1 MSTSKLI
8 LVFTIGLS
16 YLTPSAVSAFN
27 IGDKIK
33 VITTPLRV
41 RVTPRGTTKGNQLIG
56 SAGTIIGGPSIYGN
70 DVRWNIDYLTGADG
84 WSSEK
89 FISKYTIANIDK
101 KNILRAG
108 TTSTVT
114 VNNTQNTIN
123 STSTAIIKDKKDDD
137 SLTLKV
143 LTVGQGTITTVPE
156 GINCGSICVAKF
168 LKSVGFLINYNP
180 SNGWAFDSFSGNCMG
195 IYNCTPTENSD
206 TLIAKFI
213 PIKTN
218 TAIAPQTNNISV
230 TTTSTKTTRDRDMP
244 TLENIKG
251 KTLSGPINAKSGQ
264 VIENLHIT
272 NPDGPCITIT
282 DANNVIIKNNEIG
295 PCGSNTKTVRNEG
308 VYIYKSSNITI
319 QNNVIHDMST
329 GVSVVNSASPI
340 IIDRNLIYNIRGPYW
355 QGQMVQFNNVRGGYG
370 SSKITCNVK
379 DGANQPDPISGPNFN
394 EDHISMYNTLGVST
408 SSPIEIAYNRIR
420 GETSGAGESGSGIAL
435 GDSPA
440 GGGGI
445 GSAESGNYYVHDNN
459 IVRTNNVGI
468 AIIGGHDIRIENNKV
483 ENNGTN
489 LASMTG
495 ESYTIKK
502 YDTASTCYNI
512 SYTGNRGAGR
522 VWAYAHDGGPSSG
535 LLDRGGCNFTESNN
549 NFKDNSLTASIFDE
563 VHASCIEH

>member
-1 MSTSKLI
+1 MSIQKFILI
-8 LVFTIGLS
+8 FTIIILCAIPRPIDA
-16 YLTPSAVSAFN
+16 LN

-33 VITTPLRV
+33 VTFGPLRV
-41 RVTPRGTTKGNQLIG
+41 RSTPRGIIRGGQYIG
-56 SAGTIIGGPSIYGN
+56 ATGAIIAGPSIYGK
-70 DVRWNIDYLTGADG
+70 DVRWNINYATGADG
-84 WSSEK
+84 WSLER
-89 FISKYTIANIDK
+89 FIKKDITTNTINNLKISDLTISTSSII
-101 KNILRAG
+101 N
-108 TTSTVT
+108 TTSTT
-114 VNNTQNTIN
+114 TNTFNIN
-123 STSTAIIKDKKDDD
+123 INDTEESNL
-137 SLTLKV
+137 LTLKV
-143 LTVGQGTITTVPE
+143 SIIGQGTITTTPD
-156 GINCGSICVAKF
+156 GINCGNVCVAKF
-168 LKSVGFLINYNP
+168 PKNAGLRINFNP
-180 SNGWAFDSFSGNCMG
+180 YIGWDFGGFSGNCMG
-195 IYNCTPTENSD
+195 ITNCISIVNSD
-206 TLIAKFI
+206 TLIAKFV
-213 PIKTN
+213 PIKTSIDTSAALPKIDTN
-218 TAIAPQTNNISV
+218 IALPKI
-230 TTTSTKTTRDRDMP
+230 KERDTP
-244 TLENIKG
+244 TVESIKG
-251 KTLSGPINAKSGQ
+251 KIISGPINAKSGQ

-379 DGANQPDPISGPNFN
+379 DGANKPAPISGPNFN

-549 NFKDNSLTASIFDE
+549 NFKDNSLTVSIFDE

>member
-1 MSTSKLI
+1 MSIQKFILI
-8 LVFTIGLS
+8 FTIIILCAIPRPIDA
-16 YLTPSAVSAFN
+16 LN

-33 VITTPLRV
+33 VTFGPLRV
-41 RVTPRGTTKGNQLIG
+41 RSTPRGIIRGGQYIG
-56 SAGTIIGGPSIYGN
+56 ATGAIIAGPSIYGK
-70 DVRWNIDYLTGADG
+70 DVRWNIDYTNGADG
-84 WSSEK
+84 WSSEN
-89 FISKYTIANIDK
+89 FIKKYIETKLPNKSTTTYGTATYSTTTY
-101 KNILRAG
+101 G
-108 TTSTVT
+108 TTTKQAN
-114 VNNTQNTIN
+114 NNT
-123 STSTAIIKDKKDDD
+123 
-137 SLTLKV
+137 
-143 LTVGQGTITTVPE
+143 
-156 GINCGSICVAKF
+156 
-168 LKSVGFLINYNP
+168 
-180 SNGWAFDSFSGNCMG
+180 
-195 IYNCTPTENSD
+195 
-206 TLIAKFI
+206 
-213 PIKTN
+213 
-218 TAIAPQTNNISV
+218 NN
-230 TTTSTKTTRDRDMP
+230 TTTPPTIKKRDIP
-244 TLENIKG
+244 TIESIKG
-251 KTLSGPINAKSGQ
+251 KAISGPINAKSGQ

-379 DGANQPDPISGPNFN
+379 DGANQPAPISGPNFN

-549 NFKDNSLTASIFDE
+549 NFKDNSLTVSIFDE